1 MTFRSFIAS
10 LSLGLIAACTHAVVP
25 DEPTMSDRSSGAVH
39 WSGINPLAIGHINS
53 RLDQIE
59 GQSELQGGVLFLG
72 DSITEGAPLHA
83 MFPGLN
89 VRNHGIA
96 WDTGEGV
103 LLRLNQVTRHRPDRI
118 FLLIGTNDTNYT
130 DDPARIGG
138 NILTI
143 AERLGAELPET
154 ELYVISVLPRGGQ
167 NNAVIPAVN
176 ALVSAAAATSDFVYL
191 DLARAMRA
199 KNGEMMPALSYDN
212 LHLNVH
218 GYSVWEEVLRTCV
231 WDGCPDGTGP
241 QSAR

>member
-1 MTFRSFIAS
+1 MTFRILLAS
-10 LSLGLIAACTHAVVP
+10 LSLSFVAACSHAVVP
-25 DEPTMSDRSSGAVH
+25 DEPTMPDRPSGAVH
-39 WSGINPLAIGHINS
+39 WPGIDPRAVDHVNA

-59 GQSELQGGVLFLG
+59 SQPELQGGVLFLG
-72 DSITEGAPLHA
+72 DSITEGAPLYA

-89 VRNHGIA
+89 VRNQGIG

-103 LLRLNQVTRHRPDRI
+103 LLRLNQVTRHTPDRI

-143 AERLGAELPET
+143 VERLGEALPQT
-154 ELYVISVLPRGGQ
+154 ELYVLSVLPRGGQ

-176 ALVSAAAATSDFVYL
+176 ALVRAAAETSDFVYL

-199 KNGEMMPALSYDN
+199 ANGEMLPALSYDN

-218 GYSVWEEVLRTCV
+218 GYAVWEEVLRTCV
-231 WDGCPDGTGP
+231 WDGCPAGLPADVA
-241 QSAR
+241 Q